1 MSPRIQFGNMTVDPS
16 SGGGDPPSARPASPL
31 PVKGAAAWMPWATA
45 VACIGA
51 FGLALAGR
59 AVVSAVAGESDA
71 VLLGGAIVLI
81 LLSISSIA
89 MAVLLASMHGRPT
102 AADFGLRRPP
112 IGRAIALTLVMWI
125 TLTVLTV
132 LWISALRLDGE
143 QGRALTDRLGTDGT
157 LTVVILIV
165 VLTVIAPIE
174 EEFLFRGYIF
184 RALRNWR
191 GVWPAAGMTGVLFAA
206 THVGWVPIALVI
218 LIIPFGFGLCLL
230 YYWTG
235 SLYPGV
241 AFHAFNNSIPLAAAL
256 NWTWQTPLL
265 VVGSTMAALTLGR
278 LIAAALGDR
287 HATPEA
293 SSTR

>member
-1 MSPRIQFGNMTVDPS
+1 MTVDPS
-16 SGGGDPPSARPASPL
+16 SGGDPPSARPASPL
-31 PVKGAAAWMPWATA
+31 PVNGAAAWRPWATA

-59 AVVSAVAGESDA
+59 AVVTAVAGESDV

-112 IGRAIALTLVMWI
+112 IGRAIALTLVLWI
-125 TLTVLTV
+125 TLTGLTV

-143 QGRALTDRLGTDGT
+143 GGRALTDRLGTDGT
-157 LTVVILIV
+157 VAVVILIV

-184 RALRNWR
+184 RALKNWR
-191 GVWPAAGMTGVLFAA
+191 GVWPAAGMTGVLFA
-206 THVGWVPIALVI
+206 GPMSD
-218 LIIPFGFGLCLL
+218 GCR
-230 YYWTG
+230 
-235 SLYPGV
+235 S
-241 AFHAFNNSIPLAAAL
+241 
-256 NWTWQTPLL
+256 
-265 VVGSTMAALTLGR
+265 R
-278 LIAAALGDR
+278 LWYSSSRSALGC
-287 HATPEA
+287 AC
-293 SSTR
+293 STAGPGRCIRESLSTLSTTRSPSPPR